1 MSDIAKPPTH
11 TAYAFRR
18 MGKKPHQGRW
28 LEVGTGRLDKDG
40 KFHTFMDRT
49 PIGGFNGY
57 VFLAPIGSGPPA
69 VEQQPHR
76 PDNEDD
82 NAGDHSGE

>member
-1 MSDIAKPPTH
+1 MPEFFKPPTH

-28 LEVGTGRLDKDG
+28 LEVGTGRLDADG

-49 PIGGFNGY
+49 PTGGFNGY
-57 VFLAPIGSGPPA
+57 VFLSPIGSGPPA
-69 VEQQPHR
+69 TEQKPQR
-76 PDNEDD
+76 PDGDD
-82 NAGDHSGE
+82 DSADDHADG

>member
-1 MSDIAKPPTH
+1 MADIVKTPTH
-11 TAYAFRR
+11 VAWAFRR
-18 MGKKPHQGRW
+18 QGKKPYQGRW

-57 VFLAPIGSGPPA
+57 VLLTPVDSGPPTA
-69 VEQQPHR
+69 EPQR
-76 PDNEDD
+76 PGDD
-82 NAGDHSGE
+82 EMEEGEG